1 MSSAPSPAPAAPL
14 LALDDVQVVYGGSI
28 LALRGVNLKV
38 PASGIV
44 ALLGANG
51 AGKTTVLRAISGL
64 LGWHRGRIV
73 RGRATYDGADITGL
87 GGAAL
92 VRRGIAQ
99 VMEGRR
105 IFGELTVEEN
115 LRMGAFTRNNGAETK
130 RTLESVLA
138 EFPILRERYAQRAG
152 YLSGGQQ
159 QMLAI
164 GRAMMARPRLLLLDE
179 PSLGLAPIIVKQIRE
194 VIRRIAQGGVSVM
207 LVEQNADMALSLADY
222 GYILESG
229 RIALE
234 GPGEAL
240 REDPMIR
247 ELYLGIVGA
256 QEADLAAAGREARP

>member
-1 MSSAPSPAPAAPL
+1 MAASNSAPL
-14 LALDDVQVVYGGSI
+14 LALDDVEAVYGGSI
-28 LALRGVNLKV
+28 LALRGVSLRV
-38 PASGIV
+38 PESGIV

-64 LGWHRGRIV
+64 LSWHRGRIT
-73 RGRATYDGADITGL
+73 RGRIAYDGADITGL
-87 GGAAL
+87 GGALL

-115 LRMGAFTRNNGAETK
+115 LRMGAFTRHDGGETR
-130 RTLESVLA
+130 RTFEQVLE
-138 EFPILRERYAQRAG
+138 EFPILRERFAQPAG

-179 PSLGLAPIIVKQIRE
+179 PSLGLAPIIVTQIRE
-194 VIRRIAQGGVSVM
+194 VIRRIAASGVSVM

-234 GPGEAL
+234 GPGPAL
-240 REDPMIR
+240 KEDPMIR

-256 QEADLAAAGREARP
+256 REAEMSAASGEAPR

>member
-1 MSSAPSPAPAAPL
+1 MAAPHPQPL
-14 LALDDVQVVYGGSI
+14 LVLDDVEAVYGGSI
-28 LALRGVNLKV
+28 LALRGISLNV
-38 PASGIV
+38 PANGIV

-51 AGKTTVLRAISGL
+51 AGKTTVLRSISGL
-64 LGWHRGRIV
+64 LSWHRGRV
-73 RGRATYDGADITGL
+73 SRGRIAYDGADIAGL

-105 IFGELTVEEN
+105 IFGELTIEEN
-115 LRMGAFTRNNGAETK
+115 LRMGAFTRRDGAETR
-130 RTLESVLA
+130 RTLDQVL
-138 EFPILRERYAQRAG
+138 EQFPILRERFAQPAG

-194 VIRRIAQGGVSVM
+194 VIRHIAAGGVSVM

-234 GPGEAL
+234 GPGPVLKEN
-240 REDPMIR
+240 PMIR

-256 QEADLAAAGREARP
+256 QEAEMASSGKGRR